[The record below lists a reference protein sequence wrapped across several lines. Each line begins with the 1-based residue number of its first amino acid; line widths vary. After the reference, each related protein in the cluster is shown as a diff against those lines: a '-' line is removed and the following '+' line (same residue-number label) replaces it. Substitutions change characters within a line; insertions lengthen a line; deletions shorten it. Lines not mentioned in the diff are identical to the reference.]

1 MRRLKLMNSRGEA
14 FDLMR
19 RDAFFSTPDGLGFDE
34 IIESAQMGDQYIDT
48 FRYASQ
54 MTLSG
59 EMRFAGYGQYSEFIQ
74 FLTDNLVFLYCPY
87 ETWYEADCIL
97 QSIAK
102 GEIDP
107 ASNELICSVSFT
119 RKSLWHSDR
128 TFIKSNPSVGDGK
141 VYPYTYPYS
150 YAEATAGDMSIQNIG
165 TVQSSCVI
173 HILGPVS
180 NPRWALI
187 KNGEIVADGAVTAEI
202 AEGRKIVIDSDP
214 AKLEIAEYTVNNT
227 YVRDLYQHSNFSTA
241 RFLMIPPGNSI
252 LRVLNAGAAE
262 VNAYVEVRQSAK
274 TV

>member
-1 MRRLKLMNSRGEA
+1 MRKFKLMNSRGES

-34 IIESAQMGDQYIDT
+34 TIEFAQMGDKYIDT
-48 FRYASQ
+48 FRCASR

-59 EMRFAGYGQYSEFIQ
+59 EMRFAGYRQYNEFIG
-74 FLTDNLVFLYCPY
+74 FLTDNLVFMYCPY
-87 ETWYEADCIL
+87 ATWYEADCIL

-107 ASNELICSVSFT
+107 ASKELICSVAFT
-119 RKSLWHSDR
+119 RKSLWHSNR

-141 VYPYTYPYS
+141 VYPYTYPYT
-150 YAEATAGDMSIQNIG
+150 YAEATSGDMSIQNNG

-173 HILGPVS
+173 QILGPVS

-187 KNGEIVADGAVTAEI
+187 QNGEIIADGAVSADI
-202 AEGRKIVIDSDP
+202 PEGRKIIIDSDP
-214 AKLEIAEYTVNNT
+214 SKLEIAEYTTNNVF
-227 YVRDLYQHSNFSTA
+227 VRDLYQYSNFSTA

-252 LRVLNAGAAE
+252 IRVLNAGAAE
-262 VNAYVEVRQSAK
+262 VDAYVEVRQSAK

>member
-1 MRRLKLMNSRGEA
+1 MRKFKLMNSRGEA

-19 RDAFFSTPDGLGFDE
+19 RDAFFSAPDGLGFDE
-34 IIESAQMGDQYIDT
+34 TIEFAQMGDQYIDT
-48 FRYASQ
+48 FHYASQ

-59 EMRFAGYGQYSEFIQ
+59 EMRFAGYGQYNEFIG
-74 FLTDNLVFLYCPY
+74 FLTDNLVFMYCPY

-107 ASNELICSVSFT
+107 ASKELICSVAFT
-119 RKSLWHSDR
+119 RKSLWHSNR

-141 VYPYTYPYS
+141 VYPYTYPYT
-150 YAEATAGDMSIQNIG
+150 YAEATAGDMSIQNNG

-173 HILGPVS
+173 QILGPVS

-187 KNGEIVADGAVTAEI
+187 QNGEIIADGAVSADI
-202 AEGRKIVIDSDP
+202 PEGRKIIIDSDP
-214 AKLEIAEYTVNNT
+214 SKLEIAEYTTNNVF
-227 YVRDLYQHSNFSTA
+227 VRDLYQYSNFSTA

-252 LRVLNAGAAE
+252 IRVLNAGVAE
-262 VNAYVEVRQSAK
+262 VDAYVEVRQSAK